1 MNLIFRN
8 LVTQQ
13 PVSPAAPQSGE
24 QKPDKPA
31 RWSTGID
38 FDQIFADE
46 TDREENGTL

>member
-1 MNLIFRN
+1 MNLMFRN

-13 PVSPAAPQSGE
+13 PVTPAAPPVKE
-24 QKPDKPA
+24 PKPVK
-31 RWSTGID
+31 WSTGID